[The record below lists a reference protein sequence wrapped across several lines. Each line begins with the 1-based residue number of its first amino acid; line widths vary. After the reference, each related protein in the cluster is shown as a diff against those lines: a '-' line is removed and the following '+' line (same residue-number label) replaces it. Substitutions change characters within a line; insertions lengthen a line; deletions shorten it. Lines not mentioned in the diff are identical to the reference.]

1 MVADASCWFCQHCF
15 ICLLMLLLLLLQS
28 FVAVAMMTE
37 ETKSTLKSHGMQRTG
52 RIVEDG
58 DRSLQLIQQS
68 LLYLDTNVAIIV
80 LAIICRCCYDDGRN
94 KIYTLQSRGLFQQAG
109 WQRMVPNTSC
119 CSSHHCSIS

>member
-1 MVADASCWFCQHCF
+1 
-15 ICLLMLLLLLLQS
+15 MLLLSMLLS
-28 FVAVAMMTE
+28 FVTVAMMTE

-80 LAIICRCCYDDGRN
+80 VAIIYCCCYDDGRN
-94 KIYTLQSRGLFQQAG
+94 KIYMLQSQGLFRQAG
-109 WQRMVPNTSC
+109 WQRMVLETSC
-119 CSSHHCSIS
+119 CSSHHCFIS